1 MLGWLHFCLSI
12 EGVLRV
18 CRQQV
23 AVSCQR
29 FLWRADSGLFH
40 ELHRFYSAFCRAADI
55 TFVLH
60 LLLNTP
66 FAKIKWN
73 FRNIYINLNGKT
85 SFWSRHKV
93 FAIFPLTTAKIT
105 VTIIIKPFKI
115 IVLCNNPL
123 QDLSFIATAFSTA
136 FAKLKCNFSPK
147 CIYMKKPKNP
157 PTILITMLVLV
168 PQK

>member
-1 MLGWLHFCLSI
+1 MCFVTVLGWLHFFSI

-18 CRQQV
+18 RRQQV

-29 FLWRADSGLFH
+29 FLWKADSGLLR
-40 ELHRFYSAFCRAADI
+40 ELPRFGSAFSGAAET

-66 FAKIKWN
+66 FAKNKGN
-73 FRNIYINLNGKT
+73 FRNNCIHLNDKT

-93 FAIFPLTTAKIT
+93 FAIFPLTAATIT
-105 VTIIIKPFKI
+105 VIIIILIIKPFKI
-115 IVLCNNPL
+115 IFLCNNPL
-123 QDLSFIATAFSTA
+123 QGFIATAFT

-147 CIYMKKPKNP
+147 CIYMKEPKNP
-157 PTILITMLVLV
+157 PTMLLLL